1 MASSKLSEQQQAL
14 IAGRA
19 RVWEVR
25 RFCQVLPSVVKYIRG
40 TEAGL
45 TVPSQPR
52 AKHPGNDSDGALAAL
67 LRCIV
72 IQTGVDLAM
81 ISLLDDHTQYFV
93 SGANRAN
100 IHDAKVTL
108 GKYIYGLGT
117 NTAIQ
122 RLTTQ

>member
-1 MASSKLSEQQQAL
+1 
-14 IAGRA
+14 
-19 RVWEVR
+19 
-25 RFCQVLPSVVKYIRG
+25 VVKYIRG

-45 TVPSQPR
+45 TRVPSQPR
-52 AKHPGNDSDGALAAL
+52 AKHSGNDSDGALAAL

-100 IHDAKVTL
+100 MHDAKVTL
-108 GKYIYGLGT
+108 GKCVYGLGT
-117 NTAIQ
+117 TL
-122 RLTTQ
+122 RYED